1 MATLHPSLRPWKPS
15 KDDPF
20 NAVKA
25 AHLLNRAGFG
35 GTPAEIEKVVKMGP
49 VDSVDWLFDFPDAPA
64 EEQSSTDV
72 PDLSSIDGYPSN
84 YREINQKMRGMTPEE
99 RMAYR
104 NQLMRANREAIIATA
119 AWWMKRMANGP
130 QPLQEKLTL
139 FWHGHFTS
147 SAKDERQ
154 ASLMWN
160 QNELLR
166 RNAAGNFRQFVREI
180 SRDPAMLDYLNNSQN
195 RKAHPNENYARELME
210 LFTLGIG
217 NYTEDDIKQA
227 ARAFTGW
234 AHDGDE
240 YVFRRFDHD
249 DGVKKFFGKIGNFN
263 GDDVIEIILAH
274 PACAKYISGLMFKY
288 FVYEDPEPAL
298 VDSLG
303 EQLREAKWEMRP
315 LLRTIFTSQA
325 F

>member
-35 GTPAEIEKVVKMGP
+35 GTQEEIEKVVKMGP
-49 VDSVDWLFDFPDAPA
+49 LDAVDWLFDFPDAPA
-64 EEQSSTDV
+64 EEQSRSDV
-72 PDLSSIDGYPSN
+72 PNLGSIEGYPSN
-84 YREINQKMRGMTPEE
+84 FREIQQKMRGMTPEE
-99 RMAYR
+99 RMEYR
-104 NQLMRANREAIIATA
+104 QMLMRANREAIVATA
-119 AWWMKRMANGP
+119 SWWMKRMATGP
-130 QPLQEKLTL
+130 SPLQEKLTL

-166 RNAAGNFRQFVREI
+166 KNAAGNFRQFVREV

-217 NYTEDDIKQA
+217 N
-227 ARAFTGW
+227 
-234 AHDGDE
+234 
-240 YVFRRFDHD
+240 
-249 DGVKKFFGKIGNFN
+249 
-263 GDDVIEIILAH
+263 
-274 PACAKYISGLMFKY
+274 
-288 FVYEDPEPAL
+288 
-298 VDSLG
+298 
-303 EQLREAKWEMRP
+303 
-315 LLRTIFTSQA
+315 
-325 F
+325 